1 MEIAVLALGCFWGP
15 EIKFS
20 KIDGIIKTEVGYC
33 GGNSSITTYK
43 EVCTGNTNH
52 AEVVKLDFDEKI
64 ITYEKILKIFFQIHD
79 PTTLNSQGPDFGT
92 QYRSEIFYLN
102 DNQKMIAEKVLNEV
116 NERLS
121 GKVVT
126 KISLLKNYCPAEEYH
141 QKYLESLHIPGA
153 IFFDID
159 ENSRKDTALPHMLVD
174 QMSWDKIVSNMG
186 IKKNDEIVIYDN
198 SDVISSCRGWFN
210 FIYYGHDP
218 KLINVLNGGLRKWL
232 KEKKKVTDEI
242 SNIDKSDYKGSERKD
257 LVKSK
262 QAIDQ
267 NIDEKIF
274 TLIDARSR
282 ERFEGKIPEPRKGLR
297 SGCIKNSFCIPF
309 NDCLND
315 DKTFKNK
322 DQLKKIFK
330 TSIEN
335 LEQKKIVFSCGS
347 GVTACVLALA
357 YSLINDKYLPCIYD
371 GSWAEYGLI

>member
-92 QYRSEIFYLN
+92 QDRSEIFYLN

-141 QKYLESLHIPGA
+141 QKYLEK
-153 IFFDID
+153 
-159 ENSRKDTALPHMLVD
+159 R
-174 QMSWDKIVSNMG
+174 
-186 IKKNDEIVIYDN
+186 
-198 SDVISSCRGWFN
+198 
-210 FIYYGHDP
+210 
-218 KLINVLNGGLRKWL
+218 
-232 KEKKKVTDEI
+232 
-242 SNIDKSDYKGSERKD
+242 
-257 LVKSK
+257 
-262 QAIDQ
+262 
-267 NIDEKIF
+267 
-274 TLIDARSR
+274 
-282 ERFEGKIPEPRKGLR
+282 
-297 SGCIKNSFCIPF
+297 
-309 NDCLND
+309 
-315 DKTFKNK
+315 
-322 DQLKKIFK
+322 
-330 TSIEN
+330 
-335 LEQKKIVFSCGS
+335 
-347 GVTACVLALA
+347 
-357 YSLINDKYLPCIYD
+357 
-371 GSWAEYGLI
+371 